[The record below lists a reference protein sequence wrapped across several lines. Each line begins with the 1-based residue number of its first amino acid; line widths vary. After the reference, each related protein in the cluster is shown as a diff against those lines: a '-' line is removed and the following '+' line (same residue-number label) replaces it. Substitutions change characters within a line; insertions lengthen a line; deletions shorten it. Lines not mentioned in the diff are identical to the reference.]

1 MQSCWALTYCSS
13 RVHIAHL
20 PTNHVPTNHLQEG
33 PDDYSL
39 PTTDST
45 HAPNEQA
52 AKSKVQGLCP
62 SHWQASQLGNTW
74 LRSMPRHHSQALMD
88 QVCSRRVPGLLIET
102 ILRIAHCAFV
112 LIFCRP
118 ALHHVSNIRSLST
131 GCHLVML
138 CIGEL
143 QGQLGGLNVK
153 CADAGFCTL
162 DEVSPVLPADLAF
175 LRTHQLPSQ
184 QAYLISEMRPDCA
197 SITRECRTK
206 HLHDAVP

>member
-102 ILRIAHCAFV
+102 ILRICSDILQTSTSPCLQHTV
-112 LIFCRP
+112 IVNRLSP
-118 ALHHVSNIRSLST
+118 GHALHWGT
-131 GCHLVML
+131 
-138 CIGEL
+138 
-143 QGQLGGLNVK
+143 
-153 CADAGFCTL
+153 AGAAWWSQCQMRRCG
-162 DEVSPVLPADLAF
+162 VLHAG
-175 LRTHQLPSQ
+175 
-184 QAYLISEMRPDCA
+184 
-197 SITRECRTK
+197 
-206 HLHDAVP
+206 